1 MSYSQICGSD
11 AVVASRPLL
20 CFGAMH
26 AIEPWAERLCSEGW
40 QLQYAE
46 NVNELQQLSS
56 AAEFKVGIVALDHGD
71 IVNNYRCVESTIAKA
86 EHIRWIALLPRDT
99 LDLRP
104 PLRELISATFYDY
117 HTLPVD
123 PDRLLFTLG
132 HALGMAEIAA
142 DALLPEEGEVRDN
155 GESEMVGASPQMQKV
170 FKEIRKVSSVEAP
183 VLITGESGT
192 GKELAAQAIHERSSR
207 GHGPFIAVN
216 CGALPANLIQS
227 ELFGHEKGSFTGAHQ
242 RKIGRIEI
250 ASGGSLFL
258 DEIGDLPMELQ
269 ANLLRFLQEKT
280 IQRVGGRED
289 ITVDVRVIAATH
301 VDLEKA
307 VREGRFREDLYY
319 RLNVLQIRMPAL
331 RERVG
336 DVPLLAQYIFHRFA
350 EEKGRKIKGFSEDA
364 LHTMNHYDWP
374 GNVRELINRVRR
386 AMVMCDKF
394 LISPSDLGLER
405 RNNSRL
411 VLTLGEARD
420 KAETDTIRTALAQNR
435 GSVSLASKQLGVSRV
450 TLYRL
455 MEKHALSGRVN
466 HSVD

>member
-1 MSYSQICGSD
+1 MSYSQICGAD
-11 AVVASRPLL
+11 AVVVSRPLL
-20 CFGAMH
+20 YFGTRLT
-26 AIEPWAERLCSEGW
+26 IEPWAERLCSEDW
-40 QLQYAE
+40 QLRYAE
-46 NVNELQQLSS
+46 NINELQKLSS
-56 AAEFKVGIVALDHGD
+56 AAEFKVGIVAPDHRD
-71 IVNNYRCVESTIAKA
+71 IINNCRCVESTIARA
-86 EHIRWIALLPRDT
+86 EHIRWIVLLPKDA
-99 LDLRP
+99 LDLP
-104 PLRELISATFYDY
+104 PLRELVSATFYDY

-123 PDRLLFTLG
+123 SDRLLLTLG

-142 DALLPEEGEVRDN
+142 DAPLPEKGEVRSN

-170 FKEIRKVSSVEAP
+170 FKEIRKVAGVDAP

-207 GHGPFIAVN
+207 GHGSFIAVN
-216 CGALPANLIQS
+216 CGALPTNLIQS

-242 RKIGRIEI
+242 RKIGRIEV

-269 ANLLRFLQEKT
+269 TNLLRFLQEKT

-336 DVPLLAQYIFHRFA
+336 DVPLLAQYIFHRFV
-350 EEKGRKIKGFSEDA
+350 EEKGRKIKGFSKDA
-364 LHTMNHYDWP
+364 LHTMNNFDWP

-386 AMVMCDKF
+386 AMVMCDNF
-394 LISPSDLGLER
+394 LISPSDLGLEQ
-405 RNNSRL
+405 RNNSRW

-420 KAETDTIRTALAQNR
+420 RAETDTIRAALAQNQ
-435 GSVSLASKQLGVSRV
+435 GSVLLASKQLGVSRV

-455 MEKHALSGRVN
+455 MEKHALSTN
-466 HSVD
+466 

>member
-1 MSYSQICGSD
+1 MSYSQNCGAD
-11 AVVASRPLL
+11 AVVVSRPLL
-20 CFGAMH
+20 YFGTKH
-26 AIEPWAERLCSEGW
+26 VIEPWAERLYSEGW
-40 QLQYAE
+40 QLRYAE
-46 NVNELQQLSS
+46 NINELQKLSS
-56 AAEFKVGIVALDHGD
+56 TAEFKVGIVAPDHRD
-71 IVNNYRCVESTIAKA
+71 IINNCRCVESTIARA
-86 EHIRWIALLPRDT
+86 EHIRWIVLLPKDA
-99 LDLRP
+99 LDLP
-104 PLRELISATFYDY
+104 PLRELVSATFYDY

-123 PDRLLFTLG
+123 SDRLLLTLG

-142 DALLPEEGEVRDN
+142 DAPLPEEGEVRSN

-170 FKEIRKVSSVEAP
+170 FKEIRKIAGVDAP

-216 CGALPANLIQS
+216 CGALPTNLIQS

-242 RKIGRIEI
+242 RKIGRIET
-250 ASGGSLFL
+250 ASGGNLFL

-269 ANLLRFLQEKT
+269 TNLLRFLQEKT

-289 ITVDVRVIAATH
+289 IAVDVRVIAATH

-307 VREGRFREDLYY
+307 VHEGRFREDLYY

-350 EEKGRKIKGFSEDA
+350 EEKGRKIKGFSKDA
-364 LHTMNHYDWP
+364 LYTMNYYDWP

-386 AMVMCDKF
+386 AMVMCDNF

-405 RNNSRL
+405 RNNSRWA
-411 VLTLGEARD
+411 LTLGEARD
-420 KAETDTIRTALAQNR
+420 RVETDTVRAALAKNG
-435 GSVSLASKQLGVSRV
+435 GSVLLASQQLGVSRV

-455 MEKHALSGRVN
+455 IEKHALSTN
-466 HSVD
+466 NKY

>member
-1 MSYSQICGSD
+1 MSYSQICGAD
-11 AVVASRPLL
+11 AVVVSRPLL
-20 CFGAMH
+20 YFGTRH
-26 AIEPWAERLCSEGW
+26 TIEPWAERLCSEEW
-40 QLQYAE
+40 QLRYAE
-46 NVNELQQLSS
+46 NINELQKLSS
-56 AAEFKVGIVALDHGD
+56 AAEFKVGIVAPDHRD
-71 IVNNYRCVESTIAKA
+71 IINNCRCVESTIARA
-86 EHIRWIALLPRDT
+86 GHIRWIVLLPKDA
-99 LDLRP
+99 LDSP
-104 PLRELISATFYDY
+104 PLRELVSATFYDY

-123 PDRLLFTLG
+123 SDRLLLTLG

-142 DALLPEEGEVRDN
+142 DALLPEEGEVRSN

-170 FKEIRKVSSVEAP
+170 FKEIRKVAGVDAP

-216 CGALPANLIQS
+216 CGALPTNLIQS

-242 RKIGRIEI
+242 RKIGRIEV

-280 IQRVGGRED
+280 IERVGGRED

-350 EEKGRKIKGFSEDA
+350 EEKGRKIKGFSKDA
-364 LHTMNHYDWP
+364 LHTMNNFDWP

-386 AMVMCDKF
+386 AMVMCDNS
-394 LISPSDLGLER
+394 LISPSDLGLEQ
-405 RNNSRL
+405 RNNSRW

-420 KAETDTIRTALAQNR
+420 RAETDTIRAALAQNQ
-435 GSVSLASKQLGVSRV
+435 GSVLLASKQLGVSRV

-455 MEKHALSGRVN
+455 MEKHALSTN
-466 HSVD
+466 

>member
-1 MSYSQICGSD
+1 MSYSQICGAD
-11 AVVASRPLL
+11 AVVVSRPLL
-20 CFGAMH
+20 YFGTRH
-26 AIEPWAERLCSEGW
+26 TIEPWAERLCSEEW
-40 QLQYAE
+40 QLRYAE
-46 NVNELQQLSS
+46 NINELQKLSS
-56 AAEFKVGIVALDHGD
+56 AAEFKVGIVAPDHRD
-71 IVNNYRCVESTIAKA
+71 IINNCRCVESTIARA
-86 EHIRWIALLPRDT
+86 GHIRWIVLLPKDA
-99 LDLRP
+99 LDSP
-104 PLRELISATFYDY
+104 PLRELVSATFYDY

-123 PDRLLFTLG
+123 SDRLLLTLG

-142 DALLPEEGEVRDN
+142 DALLPEEGEVRSN

-170 FKEIRKVSSVEAP
+170 FKEIRKVAGVDAP

-216 CGALPANLIQS
+216 CGALPTNLIQS

-242 RKIGRIEI
+242 RKIGRIEV

-280 IQRVGGRED
+280 IERVGGRED

-350 EEKGRKIKGFSEDA
+350 EEKGRKIKGFSKDA
-364 LHTMNHYDWP
+364 LHIMNNFDWP

-386 AMVMCDKF
+386 AMVMCDNS
-394 LISPSDLGLER
+394 LISPSDLGLEQ
-405 RNNSRL
+405 RNNSRW

-420 KAETDTIRTALAQNR
+420 RAETDTIRAALAQNQ
-435 GSVSLASKQLGVSRV
+435 GSVLLASKQLGVSRV

-455 MEKHALSGRVN
+455 MEKHALSTN
-466 HSVD
+466 

>member
-1 MSYSQICGSD
+1 MSYSQICGAD
-11 AVVASRPLL
+11 AVVVSRPLL
-20 CFGAMH
+20 YFGTRH
-26 AIEPWAERLCSEGW
+26 TIEPWAERLCSEEW
-40 QLQYAE
+40 QLRYAE
-46 NVNELQQLSS
+46 NINELQKLSS
-56 AAEFKVGIVALDHGD
+56 AAEFKVGIVAPDHRE
-71 IVNNYRCVESTIAKA
+71 IINNCRCVESTIARA
-86 EHIRWIALLPRDT
+86 GHIRWIVLLPKDA
-99 LDLRP
+99 LDSP
-104 PLRELISATFYDY
+104 PLRELVSATFYDY

-123 PDRLLFTLG
+123 SDRLLLTLG

-142 DALLPEEGEVRDN
+142 DALLPEEGEVRSN

-170 FKEIRKVSSVEAP
+170 FKEIRKVAGVDAP

-216 CGALPANLIQS
+216 CGALPTNLIQS

-242 RKIGRIEI
+242 RKIGRIEV

-280 IQRVGGRED
+280 IERVGGRED

-350 EEKGRKIKGFSEDA
+350 EEKGRKIKGFSKDA
-364 LHTMNHYDWP
+364 LHIMNNFDWP

-386 AMVMCDKF
+386 AMVMCDNS
-394 LISPSDLGLER
+394 LISPSDLGLEQ
-405 RNNSRL
+405 RNNSRW

-420 KAETDTIRTALAQNR
+420 RAETDIIRAALAQNQ
-435 GSVSLASKQLGVSRV
+435 GSVLLASKQLGVSRV

-455 MEKHALSGRVN
+455 MEKHALSTN
-466 HSVD
+466 

>member
-1 MSYSQICGSD
+1 MSYSQICGAD
-11 AVVASRPLL
+11 AVVVSRPLL
-20 CFGAMH
+20 YFGTRH
-26 AIEPWAERLCSEGW
+26 TIEPWAERLCSEEW
-40 QLQYAE
+40 QLRYAE
-46 NVNELQQLSS
+46 NINELQKLSS
-56 AAEFKVGIVALDHGD
+56 AAEFKVGIVAPDHRE
-71 IVNNYRCVESTIAKA
+71 IINNCRCVESTIARA
-86 EHIRWIALLPRDT
+86 GHIRWIVLLPKDA
-99 LDLRP
+99 LDSP
-104 PLRELISATFYDY
+104 PLRELVSATFYDY

-123 PDRLLFTLG
+123 SDRLLLTLG

-142 DALLPEEGEVRDN
+142 DALLPEEGEVRSN

-170 FKEIRKVSSVEAP
+170 FKEIRKVAGVDAP

-216 CGALPANLIQS
+216 CGALPTNLIQS

-242 RKIGRIEI
+242 RKIGRIEV

-280 IQRVGGRED
+280 IERVGGRED

-350 EEKGRKIKGFSEDA
+350 EEKGRKIKGFSKDA
-364 LHTMNHYDWP
+364 LHTMNNFDWP

-386 AMVMCDKF
+386 AMVMCDNS
-394 LISPSDLGLER
+394 LISPSDLGLEQ
-405 RNNSRL
+405 RNNSRW

-420 KAETDTIRTALAQNR
+420 RAETDIIRAALAQNQ
-435 GSVSLASKQLGVSRV
+435 GSVLLASKQLGVSRV

-455 MEKHALSGRVN
+455 MEKHALSTN
-466 HSVD
+466 

>member
-1 MSYSQICGSD
+1 MSYSQICGAD
-11 AVVASRPLL
+11 AVVVSRPLL
-20 CFGAMH
+20 YFGTRH
-26 AIEPWAERLCSEGW
+26 TIEPWAERLCSEEW
-40 QLQYAE
+40 QLRYAE
-46 NVNELQQLSS
+46 NINELQKLSS
-56 AAEFKVGIVALDHGD
+56 AAEFKVGIVAPDHRE
-71 IVNNYRCVESTIAKA
+71 IINNCRCVESTIARA
-86 EHIRWIALLPRDT
+86 GHIRWIVLLPKDA
-99 LDLRP
+99 LDSP
-104 PLRELISATFYDY
+104 PLRELVSATFYDY

-123 PDRLLFTLG
+123 SDRLLLTLG

-142 DALLPEEGEVRDN
+142 DALLPEEGEVRSN

-170 FKEIRKVSSVEAP
+170 FKEIRKVAGVDAP

-216 CGALPANLIQS
+216 CGALPTNLIQS

-242 RKIGRIEI
+242 RKIGRIEV

-269 ANLLRFLQEKT
+269 ANFLRFLQEKT
-280 IQRVGGRED
+280 IERVGGRED

-350 EEKGRKIKGFSEDA
+350 EEKGRKIKGFSKDA
-364 LHTMNHYDWP
+364 LHTMNNFDWP

-386 AMVMCDKF
+386 AMVMCDNS
-394 LISPSDLGLER
+394 LISPSDLGLEQ
-405 RNNSRL
+405 RNNSRW

-420 KAETDTIRTALAQNR
+420 RAETDIIRAALAQNQ
-435 GSVSLASKQLGVSRV
+435 GSVLLASKQLGVSRV

-455 MEKHALSGRVN
+455 MEKHALSTN
-466 HSVD
+466 

>member
-1 MSYSQICGSD
+1 MSYSQICGAD
-11 AVVASRPLL
+11 AVVVSRPLL
-20 CFGAMH
+20 YFGTRH
-26 AIEPWAERLCSEGW
+26 TIEPWAERLCSEEW
-40 QLQYAE
+40 QLRYAE
-46 NVNELQQLSS
+46 NINELQKLSS
-56 AAEFKVGIVALDHGD
+56 AAEFKVGIVAPDHRE
-71 IVNNYRCVESTIAKA
+71 IINNCRCVESTIARA
-86 EHIRWIALLPRDT
+86 GHIRWIVLLPKDA
-99 LDLRP
+99 LDSP
-104 PLRELISATFYDY
+104 PLRELVSATFYDY

-123 PDRLLFTLG
+123 SDRLLLTLG

-142 DALLPEEGEVRDN
+142 DALLPEEGEVRSN

-170 FKEIRKVSSVEAP
+170 FKEIRKVAGVEAP

-216 CGALPANLIQS
+216 CGALPTNLIQS

-242 RKIGRIEI
+242 RKIGRIEV

-280 IQRVGGRED
+280 IERVGGRED

-350 EEKGRKIKGFSEDA
+350 EEKGRKIKGFSKDA
-364 LHTMNHYDWP
+364 LHIMNNFDWP

-386 AMVMCDKF
+386 AMVMCDNS
-394 LISPSDLGLER
+394 LISPSDLGLEQ
-405 RNNSRL
+405 RNNSRW

-420 KAETDTIRTALAQNR
+420 RAETDIIRAALAQNQ
-435 GSVSLASKQLGVSRV
+435 GSVLLASKQLGVSRV

-455 MEKHALSGRVN
+455 MEKHALSTN
-466 HSVD
+466 

>member
-1 MSYSQICGSD
+1 MSYSQICGAD
-11 AVVASRPLL
+11 AVVVSRPLL
-20 CFGAMH
+20 YFGTRH
-26 AIEPWAERLCSEGW
+26 TIEPWAERLCSEEW
-40 QLQYAE
+40 QLRYAE
-46 NVNELQQLSS
+46 NINELQKLSS
-56 AAEFKVGIVALDHGD
+56 AAEFKVGIVAPDHRD
-71 IVNNYRCVESTIAKA
+71 IINNCRCVESTIARA
-86 EHIRWIALLPRDT
+86 GHIRWIVLLPKDA
-99 LDLRP
+99 LDSP
-104 PLRELISATFYDY
+104 PLRELVSATFYDY

-123 PDRLLFTLG
+123 SDRLLLTLG

-142 DALLPEEGEVRDN
+142 DALLPEEGEVRSN

-170 FKEIRKVSSVEAP
+170 FKEIRKVAGVDAP

-216 CGALPANLIQS
+216 CGALPTNLIQS

-242 RKIGRIEI
+242 RKIGRIEV

-280 IQRVGGRED
+280 IERVGGRED

-350 EEKGRKIKGFSEDA
+350 EEKGRKIKGFSKDA
-364 LHTMNHYDWP
+364 LHTMNNFDWP

-386 AMVMCDKF
+386 AMVMCDNS
-394 LISPSDLGLER
+394 LISPSDLGLEQ
-405 RNNSRL
+405 RNNSRW

-420 KAETDTIRTALAQNR
+420 RAETDIIRAALAQNQ
-435 GSVSLASKQLGVSRV
+435 GSVLLASKQLGVSRV

-455 MEKHALSGRVN
+455 MEKHALSTN
-466 HSVD
+466 

>member
-1 MSYSQICGSD
+1 MSYSQICGAD
-11 AVVASRPLL
+11 AVVVSRPLL
-20 CFGAMH
+20 YFGTRH
-26 AIEPWAERLCSEGW
+26 TIEPWAERLCSEEW
-40 QLQYAE
+40 QLRYAE
-46 NVNELQQLSS
+46 NINELQKLSS
-56 AAEFKVGIVALDHGD
+56 AAEFKVGIVAPDHRE
-71 IVNNYRCVESTIAKA
+71 IINNCRCVESTIARA
-86 EHIRWIALLPRDT
+86 GHIRWIVLLPKDA
-99 LDLRP
+99 LDSP
-104 PLRELISATFYDY
+104 PLRELVSATFYDY

-123 PDRLLFTLG
+123 SDRLLLTLG

-142 DALLPEEGEVRDN
+142 DALLPEEWEVRSN

-170 FKEIRKVSSVEAP
+170 FKEIRKVAGVDAP

-216 CGALPANLIQS
+216 CGALPTNLIQS

-242 RKIGRIEI
+242 RKIGRIEV

-280 IQRVGGRED
+280 IERVGGRED

-350 EEKGRKIKGFSEDA
+350 EEKGRKIKGFSKDA
-364 LHTMNHYDWP
+364 LHTMNNFDWP

-386 AMVMCDKF
+386 AMVMCDNS
-394 LISPSDLGLER
+394 LISPSDLGLEQ
-405 RNNSRL
+405 RNNSRW

-420 KAETDTIRTALAQNR
+420 RAETDTIRAALAQNQ
-435 GSVSLASKQLGVSRV
+435 GSVLLASKQLGVSRV

-455 MEKHALSGRVN
+455 MEKHALSTN
-466 HSVD
+466 

>member
-1 MSYSQICGSD
+1 MSYSQICGAD
-11 AVVASRPLL
+11 AVVVSRPLL
-20 CFGAMH
+20 YFGTRH
-26 AIEPWAERLCSEGW
+26 TIEPWAERLCSEEW
-40 QLQYAE
+40 QLRYAE
-46 NVNELQQLSS
+46 NINELQKLSS
-56 AAEFKVGIVALDHGD
+56 AAEFKVGIVAPDHRE
-71 IVNNYRCVESTIAKA
+71 IINNCRCVESTIARA
-86 EHIRWIALLPRDT
+86 GHIRWIVLLPKDA
-99 LDLRP
+99 LDSP
-104 PLRELISATFYDY
+104 PLRELVSATFYDY

-123 PDRLLFTLG
+123 SDRLLLTLG

-142 DALLPEEGEVRDN
+142 DALLPEEGEVRSN

-170 FKEIRKVSSVEAP
+170 FKEIRKVAGVDAP

-216 CGALPANLIQS
+216 CGALPTNLIQS

-242 RKIGRIEI
+242 RKIGRIEV

-280 IQRVGGRED
+280 IERVGGRED

-350 EEKGRKIKGFSEDA
+350 EEKGRKIKGFSKDA
-364 LHTMNHYDWP
+364 LHTMNNFDWP

-386 AMVMCDKF
+386 AMVMCDNS
-394 LISPSDLGLER
+394 LISPSDLGLEQ
-405 RNNSRL
+405 RNNSRW

-420 KAETDTIRTALAQNR
+420 RAETDTIRAALAQNQ
-435 GSVSLASKQLGVSRV
+435 GSVLLASKQLGVSRV

-455 MEKHALSGRVN
+455 MEKHALSTN
-466 HSVD
+466 

>member
-1 MSYSQICGSD
+1 MTG
-11 AVVASRPLL
+11 RLL
-20 CFGAMH
+20 LYVGARRL
-26 AIEPWAERLCSEGW
+26 IEPWVERLRSEGW
-40 QLQYAE
+40 QLHCAE
-46 NVNELQQLSS
+46 DSDELQRLL
-56 AAEFKVGIVALDHGD
+56 ATAEFKVGIVALDPQD
-71 IVNNYRCVESTIAKA
+71 ILDIGWRVESTIAKA
-86 EHIRWIALLPRDT
+86 DQVRWIALISREAM
-99 LDLRP
+99 DLH
-104 PLRELISATFYDY
+104 PLRELIGGTFYDY

-123 PDRLLFTLG
+123 PDRLLLTLG
-132 HALGMAEIAA
+132 HALGMAEVAA
-142 DALLPEEGEVRDN
+142 DAPPPEEREVGNND
-155 GESEMVGASPQMQKV
+155 ESEMVGTSPQMQKV
-170 FKEIRKVSSVEAP
+170 FKEIRKVAGVEAP
-183 VLITGESGT
+183 VLIVGESGT
-192 GKELAAQAIHERSSR
+192 GKELAAQAIHERSPR
-207 GHGPFIAVN
+207 ANGPFIAVN

-242 RKIGRIEI
+242 RKIGRIEV
-250 ASGGSLFL
+250 ASGGTLFL

-301 VDLEKA
+301 VNLEKA
-307 VREGRFREDLYY
+307 VRESRFREDLYY
-319 RLNVLQIRMPAL
+319 RLNVLQIKMPAL

-336 DVPLLAQYIFHRFA
+336 DVPLLAQYIFRRFTD
-350 EEKGRKIKGFSEDA
+350 EKGRRVKGFSEDA

-394 LISPSDLGLER
+394 LISPTDLGLER
-405 RNNSRL
+405 RNNSRM

-420 KAETDTIRTALAQNR
+420 RAEIDAVRTALAQNR

-455 MEKHALSGRVN
+455 MEKHALSAA
-466 HSVD
+466 